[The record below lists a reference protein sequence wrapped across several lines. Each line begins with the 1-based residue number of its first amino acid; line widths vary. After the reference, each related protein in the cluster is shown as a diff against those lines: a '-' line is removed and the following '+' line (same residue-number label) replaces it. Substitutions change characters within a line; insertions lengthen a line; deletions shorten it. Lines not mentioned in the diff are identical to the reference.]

1 MYKYRTHAN
10 RPRSVYSIFH
20 FFCLWT
26 CGLFKKSV
34 YSRSR
39 SIKLTFWPVDQLAVK
54 ERKLKEIWEINPE
67 KQEPVELEKIPD
79 LCELDNNELLIDDV

>member
-1 MYKYRTHAN
+1 MD
-10 RPRSVYSIFH
+10 RSRFIP
-20 FFCLWT
+20 FFNFQQSFYV
-26 CGLFKKSV
+26 FKKSV

-79 LCELDNNELLIDDV
+79 LCELDNNELLIDDDV